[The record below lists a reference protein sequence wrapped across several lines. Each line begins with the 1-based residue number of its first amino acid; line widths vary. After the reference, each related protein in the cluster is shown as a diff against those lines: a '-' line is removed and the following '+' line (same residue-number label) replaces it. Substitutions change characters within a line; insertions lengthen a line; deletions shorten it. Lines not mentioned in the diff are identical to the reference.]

1 MSITLNITKKGLPM
15 SSGEHFK
22 KVCERCYI
30 IISQCRCPSKD
41 KQIVYDICDK
51 CLREET
57 TINNQSLLRRH
68 TMTEREL
75 NVLEQLGEGLHAIAD
90 ALHSLGTN
98 RATSHL
104 GAIELLSLE
113 VKNAA
118 NTIGTGLSDVSDS
131 IQALVDKR
139 D

>member
-1 MSITLNITKKGLPM
+1 
-15 SSGEHFK
+15 
-22 KVCERCYI
+22 
-30 IISQCRCPSKD
+30 
-41 KQIVYDICDK
+41 
-51 CLREET
+51 
-57 TINNQSLLRRH
+57 
-68 TMTEREL
+68 MTEREL
-75 NVLEQLGEGLHAIAD
+75 NALKQLGEGLHAIAN
-90 ALHSLGTN
+90 ALYSLGTN